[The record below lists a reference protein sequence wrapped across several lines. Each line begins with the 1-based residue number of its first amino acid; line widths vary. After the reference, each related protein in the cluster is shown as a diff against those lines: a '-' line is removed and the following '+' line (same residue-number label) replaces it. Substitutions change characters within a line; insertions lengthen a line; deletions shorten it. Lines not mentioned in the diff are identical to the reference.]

1 MRTSNQRSA
10 AAPRAVLLLLLGL
23 VQAAAWACSSP
34 PPPPLPAAAEVA
46 PTATP
51 DPHLT
56 DPAALDDVFR
66 KLSAAG
72 LRITTNTATSGRDT
86 EPVKWVSATYRDWP
100 LIIAQFS
107 STSALLES
115 TRFDPATPPGSGQAP
130 YRIVG
135 LNILVEYGPSVTNSE
150 SPPVPD
156 QQRRAAAAELVE
168 VLDLLLGPL
177 QQSAVDPVPLPGSP
191 SKPVASARS

>member
-1 MRTSNQRSA
+1 VPGA
-10 AAPRAVLLLLLGL
+10 AFVILIALAQV
-23 VQAAAWACSSP
+23 AAWACSSP
-34 PPPPLPAAAEVA
+34 PAPSQAAATPA
-46 PTATP
+46 RPAATP

-56 DPAALDDVFR
+56 DPATVDDVFR

-72 LRITTNTATSGRDT
+72 LRITPNTATSGRDG
-86 EPVKWVSATYRDWP
+86 EPVKWVNATYRDWP

-107 STSALLES
+107 SSTALLES
-115 TRFDPATPPGSGQAP
+115 TRFDPGALPGRGQAP

-156 QQRRAAAAELVE
+156 QQRRAAASELVE

-177 QQSAVDPVPLPGSP
+177 QQSAIDPVPLPGSP
-191 SKPVASARS
+191 SKPVASPRS